1 MAYFIFYFYRHFSRL
16 DVENQGYLLERST
29 PLFIQLNLAIWLAR
43 EPNNFR
49 KFKDLDSNLSL
60 FRLDTNL
67 DEYET
72 LVNQLKVLTGLSR
85 PNQVAV
91 LFYLIL
97 FDGHDS
103 IPQSLVEIE
112 LMNELIFVFCIKTTR

>member
-16 DVENQGYLLERST
+16 DEENQGYLLERST
-29 PLFIQLNLAIWLAR
+29 PLFIQLNLAIWLTR
-43 EPNNFR
+43 ESNNFR
-49 KFKDLDSNLSL
+49 KFKDLDSNLGL
-60 FRLDTNL
+60 FRSDTNL
-67 DEYET
+67 DQYET
-72 LVNQLKVLTGLSR
+72 LVNQLKVLTGFSL
-85 PNQVAV
+85 PDQVAV

-103 IPQSLVEIE
+103 IPQSLIEIE